1 MDKLIERGG
10 EFLRSVIFE
19 NIPKILIALLI
30 LYVGWKLIKLLKKGL
45 KKVMSKKDV
54 DISLQGFV
62 LTIIDILLKVLLII
76 TVVNMIGIPI
86 TSFIAILG
94 AAGLA
99 IGMALQGTLQNFA
112 GGIIILVL
120 RPFKVGDFI
129 EQGEFTGTVEKIQI
143 FNTFLST
150 PDNKMIIVPNTQ
162 LATNTLINYTRTNIR
177 RVDVNIG
184 IAYGQNV
191 DKARETMLQL
201 ANSSNLILHK
211 PDAPAEPEVVLAS
224 LSSSSVDL
232 SMRVWVK
239 TDDYWTVFFSFNQ
252 MVYEKFNEESIEI
265 PFNQLQVHIDK

>member
-19 NIPKILIALLI
+19 NVPKILIALLI
-30 LYVGWKLIKLLKKGL
+30 LYIGWKLIKLLKKGL

-252 MVYEKFNEESIEI
+252 MVYEKFNEEGIEI

>member
-252 MVYEKFNEESIEI
+252 MVYEKFNEEGIEI